1 MKKPL
6 LFLAAFFACV
16 IAYFSPTEGNA
27 VGGAARR
34 GLARGAPGPDGLAAG
49 LVTQHPDAD
58 KFYVPP
64 AA

>member
-27 VGGAARR
+27 MGW
-34 GLARGAPGPDGLAAG
+34 ARGAPGPGGLAAG

-58 KFYVPP
+58 KFYVPL